1 MRFLKKPASV
11 KGTLLALLLPAGIG
25 LMGVAWLVHG
35 LLLDRMSREF
45 VESRLKDEVVFLEHQ
60 IRDANGEVDTLQTGD
75 YFQDVFHHAF
85 AIHTPEQT
93 IISPDTWEPLLTPL
107 IENEEDGTVRVEDAE
122 TTDTPLDI
130 LAYRKSFQVGEHP
143 SS

>member
-35 LLLDRMSREF
+35 LLLDRISREF

-60 IRDANGEVDTLQTGD
+60 IRDANSLLDQT
-75 YFQDVFHHAF
+75 Q
-85 AIHTPEQT
+85 
-93 IISPDTWEPLLTPL
+93 
-107 IENEEDGTVRVEDAE
+107 AE
-122 TTDTPLDI
+122 
-130 LAYRKSFQVGEHP
+130 KEHP
-143 SS
+143 VEKLLPK